1 MKKLQFYPHIRG
13 GICFSTLLAATLIF
27 IFSGCKNP
35 SSDSWEEPVH
45 DYFDKYTNTAA
56 IEKHEMGIASAKD
69 KFGASCIP
77 SDGDQTVTFYLR
89 NPRNY
94 TLDMTF
100 NGPEGCVGPI
110 QDTEDKS
117 VVRITY
123 PQGVLFANEAGGSI
137 GGTITV
143 KEHETQREFDPY
155 SFSLKCNTP
164 PPSVTG
170 QAVLVSSSNSQ
181 HYFVC
186 FYLPTT
192 ELSEPSH
199 SPDTHSIIIEGPNG
213 QTFGPGTVTELTALS
228 QSRPS
233 DLAQLTA
240 GGSFSGTASGYTAF
254 YYDTERTMVEGENLS
269 WNIYL
274 RDSGGLTSRKMTAS
288 TIVRPANMTVSGE
301 TLLTT
306 NDGET
311 TAILTASVDD
321 GTISTWAWENSDDS
335 IATVSNNNGTATITA
350 LSGGET
356 TITIRA
362 NLTDGRIVTVTK
374 TIRVLDI
381 NIDASSPHDFIKGQ
395 ADVALSTT
403 KPDFATLSCQSG
415 DEGIATV
422 NASGQVT
429 AVAKGSTTI
438 TASASYGGKTVSKTH
453 TIYVHEVTISG
464 ENEIFVNGSTLS
476 LTANVDSP
484 EGSGTLSGISYSWT
498 SSDIE
503 KATIDTTGTVT
514 AVAGGSTT
522 ITLNVTHN
530 SQTTTVATQ
539 NIKVYQLSISG
550 GTLYKKTSGTYTLY
564 ASLKSGITPYS
575 GTDITYSWT
584 SGIEATATINSTTG
598 VMSTVSGGST
608 VITLYAKR
616 GSTTVAYT
624 TKKIY
629 VVAVSGLTTFVKGE
643 EPRALTATPAS
654 IEGCTFSWAIAP
666 NSTYASANASNGK
679 ITATRKGSTTVRLT
693 VQRNSSDYIN
703 IDTTIN
709 ISELIITGL
718 SSDSLTLAVGET
730 MQYNYHYDPA
740 IAGSRT
746 IKSLDTSKVS
756 IPSWTTSYIQIGAV
770 AAGSTDI
777 QLEETISGTKITKKM
792 LTVTVIDARNVSVT
806 NLSTYLSGLAEND
819 EAHPYK
825 INVTGLTTSN
835 LNTLKSAL
843 TSSLKYVD
851 LSSTTLPDGIPS
863 SQDKLFYN
871 CSRLVAAP
879 PIPSDVTSMRAWF
892 FGCQS
897 LKTAP
902 TIPNGVTDLWSA
914 FEYCSSL
921 KVAPAIP
928 NSVTSMNAC
937 FLGCGKLETPPSSI
951 PTNSSLTELCSVFSG
966 CIKLENVPQIPA
978 NITDLSCCFQNCT
991 SLTGTVTIKGS
1002 ITSNLKWDRTFD
1014 GCSGITVKVKN
1025 TDTKTAVT
1033 SGNAFPAS
1041 GVVVQVDSS
1050 L

>member
-1 MKKLQFYPHIRG
+1 MENYSFINTYRKGVYF
-13 GICFSTLLAATLIF
+13 TNLLAAALIF

-35 SSDSWEEPVH
+35 SSESWEEPVR
-45 DYFDKYTNTAA
+45 DYFEKYTNTAA
-56 IEKHEMGIASAKD
+56 IEKHEIDSEITKD
-69 KFGASCIP
+69 KFGTICIP
-77 SDGDQTVTFYLR
+77 SDGDKTVTFYLR

-94 TLDMTF
+94 DLDMTF

-123 PQGVLFANEAGGSI
+123 PQSVLFENEAGGSI
-137 GGTITV
+137 GGTITI
-143 KEHETQREFDPY
+143 KEHETQRNFDPY
-155 SFSLKCNTP
+155 TFSLKCNTA

-199 SPDTHSIIIEGPNG
+199 SPDTHSIIIEGPNV

-233 DLAQLTA
+233 DLAQITA

-254 YYDTERTMVEGENLS
+254 YYDTGRTMVEGENLS

-321 GTISTWAWENSDDS
+321 GTVSTWAWENSNDS

-362 NLTDGRIVTVTK
+362 NLTDGRIVNATK
-374 TIRVLDI
+374 TVRVLDI

-464 ENEIFVNGSTLS
+464 GNEIFVNGSTLS

-498 SSDIE
+498 SSATE

-550 GTLYKKTSGTYTLY
+550 GTLYKKTSGTYTLS

-584 SGIEATATINSTTG
+584 SSTEATATINSTTG

-616 GSTTVAYT
+616 GSTIVAYT

-693 VQRNSSDYIN
+693 VQRNVSDYIN
-703 IDTTIN
+703 IDTPIN
-709 ISELIITGL
+709 ISELTISGL
-718 SSDSLTLAVGET
+718 SSSNVTLAAGEIL
-730 MQYNYHYDPA
+730 QYNYSFDPD
-740 IAGSRT
+740 ISGSRT
-746 IKSLDTSKVS
+746 IKSLETNKAIID
-756 IPSWTTSYIQIGAV
+756 SWSTSYISIKAL
-770 AAGSTDI
+770 AAGSADI
-777 QLEETISGTKITKKM
+777 NLEETINGTKIVKKM
-792 LTVTVIDARNVSVT
+792 LTVTVIDSRDVPIN
-806 NLSTYLSGLAEND
+806 NLSTYLAGLAAND
-819 EAHPYK
+819 KDHPYK
-825 INVTGLTTSN
+825 LNILNITPSN
-835 LNTLKSAL
+835 LSTLRTAL
-843 TSSLKYVD
+843 KNNSTKYID
-851 LSSTTLPDGIPS
+851 LSGTILPSGI
-863 SQDKLFYN
+863 
-871 CSRLVAAP
+871 
-879 PIPSDVTSMRAWF
+879 TSMEQAF
-892 FGCQS
+892 YQCS
-897 LKTAP
+897 NLVYAP
-902 TIPNGVTDLWSA
+902 S
-914 FEYCSSL
+914 
-921 KVAPAIP
+921 IP
-928 NSVTSMNAC
+928 NSVQDMGAC
-937 FLGCGKLETPPSSI
+937 FSQCTNLKSCPSIPYGVKTMSSCFWGCSSIVSMPTIPASVTDMNSCFMYCSKLESAKTI
-951 PTNSSLTELCSVFSG
+951 PTSVTDISGIFSDCTSLSG
-966 CIKLENVPQIPA
+966 TVTIQA
-978 NITDLSCCFQNCT
+978 NITDSSKISGCFTNTNITQV
-991 SLTGTVTIKGS
+991 TVPS
-1002 ITSNLKWDRTFD
+1002 
-1014 GCSGITVKVKN
+1014 
-1025 TDTKTAVT
+1025 TAMK
-1033 SGNAFPAS
+1033 NAFVYDTTSSTYCGIPAS
-1041 GVVVQVDSS
+1041 KVVANP
-1050 L
+1050 

>member
-13 GICFSTLLAATLIF
+13 GICFSTLLATALIF

-94 TLDMTF
+94 DLDMTF
-100 NGPEGCVGPI
+100 NGPEGCVGPV
-110 QDTEDKS
+110 QDTEDKT

-137 GGTITV
+137 GGTITI
-143 KEHETQREFDPY
+143 KEHETQRNFDPY
-155 SFSLKCNTP
+155 TFSLKCNTA

-199 SPDTHSIIIEGPNG
+199 SPDTHSIIIEGPNV

-233 DLAQLTA
+233 DLAQITA

-254 YYDTERTMVEGENLS
+254 YYDTGRTMVEGENLS

-306 NDGET
+306 NDGEN

-321 GTISTWAWENSDDS
+321 GTVSTWAWENSDNT

-403 KPDFATLSCQSG
+403 KPDFATLSCQSSNTAV
-415 DEGIATV
+415 ATV

-464 ENEIFVNGSTLS
+464 GNEIFV
-476 LTANVDSP
+476 
-484 EGSGTLSGISYSWT
+484 
-498 SSDIE
+498 
-503 KATIDTTGTVT
+503 
-514 AVAGGSTT
+514 
-522 ITLNVTHN
+522 
-530 SQTTTVATQ
+530 
-539 NIKVYQLSISG
+539 
-550 GTLYKKTSGTYTLY
+550 
-564 ASLKSGITPYS
+564 
-575 GTDITYSWT
+575 
-584 SGIEATATINSTTG
+584 
-598 VMSTVSGGST
+598 
-608 VITLYAKR
+608 
-616 GSTTVAYT
+616 
-624 TKKIY
+624 
-629 VVAVSGLTTFVKGE
+629 
-643 EPRALTATPAS
+643 
-654 IEGCTFSWAIAP
+654 
-666 NSTYASANASNGK
+666 
-679 ITATRKGSTTVRLT
+679 
-693 VQRNSSDYIN
+693 
-703 IDTTIN
+703 
-709 ISELIITGL
+709 
-718 SSDSLTLAVGET
+718 
-730 MQYNYHYDPA
+730 
-740 IAGSRT
+740 
-746 IKSLDTSKVS
+746 
-756 IPSWTTSYIQIGAV
+756 
-770 AAGSTDI
+770 
-777 QLEETISGTKITKKM
+777 
-792 LTVTVIDARNVSVT
+792 
-806 NLSTYLSGLAEND
+806 
-819 EAHPYK
+819 
-825 INVTGLTTSN
+825 
-835 LNTLKSAL
+835 
-843 TSSLKYVD
+843 
-851 LSSTTLPDGIPS
+851 
-863 SQDKLFYN
+863 
-871 CSRLVAAP
+871 
-879 PIPSDVTSMRAWF
+879 
-892 FGCQS
+892 
-897 LKTAP
+897 
-902 TIPNGVTDLWSA
+902 
-914 FEYCSSL
+914 
-921 KVAPAIP
+921 
-928 NSVTSMNAC
+928 
-937 FLGCGKLETPPSSI
+937 
-951 PTNSSLTELCSVFSG
+951 
-966 CIKLENVPQIPA
+966 
-978 NITDLSCCFQNCT
+978 
-991 SLTGTVTIKGS
+991 
-1002 ITSNLKWDRTFD
+1002 
-1014 GCSGITVKVKN
+1014 
-1025 TDTKTAVT
+1025 
-1033 SGNAFPAS
+1033 
-1041 GVVVQVDSS
+1041 
-1050 L
+1050 